1 MEGNGAEIECIFRIF
16 ILYSGDLVMNFKTF
30 PSERLEEIKQW
41 YTHWCSQQKWA
52 IPFAQMS
59 YEQRKSYRDNMR
71 DLLDDFPNDE
81 KIKSFVLYAEM
92 YLVPYSETIKH
103 NLFSEKLQ
111 VRMSILSL
119 IAVLTFFPGKY
130 FPVFTK
136 TTQRIE
142 TMQDNIF

>member
-1 MEGNGAEIECIFRIF
+1 
-16 ILYSGDLVMNFKTF
+16 
-30 PSERLEEIKQW
+30 
-41 YTHWCSQQKWA
+41 
-52 IPFAQMS
+52 MS

-103 NLFSEKLQ
+103 SLFSEKLQ

-119 IAVLTFFPGKY
+119 IAVLIFFPGKY

-142 TMQDNIF
+142 TMQDKIF